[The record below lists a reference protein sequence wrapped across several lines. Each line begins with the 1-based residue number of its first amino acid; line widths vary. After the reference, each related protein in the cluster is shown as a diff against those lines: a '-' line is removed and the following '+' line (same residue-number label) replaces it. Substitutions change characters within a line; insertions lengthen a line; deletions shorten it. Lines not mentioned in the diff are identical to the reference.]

1 MILEFLAILSLVQFA
16 NMISRSVGGMT
27 YSPTFQDQVLTGKRG

>member
-16 NMISRSVGGMT
+16 NMISRLIGRRH
-27 YSPTFQDQVLTGKRG
+27 DVLFYVSRSGPHR